1 MLRKLLQLNKAS
13 IVNEIMQLYRFV
25 VDKYAE
31 RAVPMLDGELL
42 ESHLILLMQDIYQ
55 HTNSF
60 QSVVNDDE
68 GIILVMTMLRV
79 ATQIVVRA

>member
-31 RAVPMLDGELL
+31 RAVAMPNGDLL
-42 ESHLILLMQDIYQ
+42 ESHLIFLMQDIYQ
-55 HTNSF
+55 HTNCF
-60 QSVVNDDE
+60 KSVVNDDE

-79 ATQIVVRA
+79 ATQIVVRS